1 MQYEADAAARALL
14 AGALE
19 SETMSWAE
27 STLIMEVMDEARKQ
41 GGLVYPDSIEST
53 EYPVKLTEKQ

>member
-1 MQYEADAAARALL
+1 M
-14 AGALE
+14 
-19 SETMSWAE
+19 TWAE

-53 EYPVKLTEKQ
+53 EYPVKLTEKR